1 LLTPFLF
8 IKELKRMTNEILIA
22 DEAAQLLRVS
32 KQRIYELART
42 NKIPTIR
49 VGERQFRFSKQ
60 AIEKWLENGGN
71 TENKR
76 HD

>member
-1 LLTPFLF
+1 
-8 IKELKRMTNEILIA
+8 MTNEILIA
-22 DEAAQLLRVS
+22 DEAAELLRVS

-60 AIEKWLENGGN
+60 AIERWLENGGTLHN
-71 TENKR
+71 HKADDQR
-76 HD
+76 